1 VGELCRRPPSLP
13 PLNSSHVRGTHVLA
27 EEVPAVQKRVVA
39 FARLSKEWLCG
50 NWSWSSH
57 SRSNQK
63 PPLCSWHR
71 GLCIVASLVA

>member
-1 VGELCRRPPSLP
+1 M
-13 PLNSSHVRGTHVLA
+13 
-27 EEVPAVQKRVVA
+27 QKRVVA

-71 GLCIVASLVA
+71 GLHRRIIGRVSFKRLALRFA